1 MIFLKTLDMRKHFTL
16 IKSQNINSFHII
28 IQQVVIDH
36 IKFHKFYKTITP
48 SIEIEDNTTIITR
61 NTNN

>member
-1 MIFLKTLDMRKHFTL
+1 MRKHFTL

-36 IKFHKFYKTITP
+36 IKSHKFYKTITP
-48 SIEIEDNTTIITR
+48 SIEIEDNTTIINR